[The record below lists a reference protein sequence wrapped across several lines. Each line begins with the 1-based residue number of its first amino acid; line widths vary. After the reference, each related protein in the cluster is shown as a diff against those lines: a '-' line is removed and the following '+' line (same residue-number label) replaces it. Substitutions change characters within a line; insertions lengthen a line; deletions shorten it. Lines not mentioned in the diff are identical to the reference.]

1 MKKLKWM
8 LLSLVSLAFALC
20 TATQASAQQ
29 QKEVLTDTLKTPT
42 VQCEKCKKRIED
54 YMSHEDGVL
63 KCTVDWRKK
72 ITVVKYMTSRT
83 NIENI
88 KTAIANVGYD
98 AGDVTA
104 NEDSYKALP
113 LCCKKP
119 EDGGGA
125 PKKQ

>member
-1 MKKLKWM
+1 MQRIKIWM
-8 LLSLVSLAFALC
+8 LGLAGLLIGASVNSA
-20 TATQASAQQ
+20 TAQT
-29 QKEVLTDTLKTPT
+29 KDVLTDTIKTPT

-54 YMSHEDGVL
+54 YMRHEDGVM
-63 KCTVDWRKK
+63 KINVDYHKK
-72 ITVVKYMTSRT
+72 ITTVTYMTSRT

-104 NEDSYKALP
+104 NEDSYKVLP

-119 EDGGGA
+119 EDGGGPPA
-125 PKKQ
+125 KKQ

>member
-1 MKKLKWM
+1 MKKFK
-8 LLSLVSLAFALC
+8 LLVLGLVGFAFA
-20 TATQASAQQ
+20 ASAQT
-29 QKEVLTDTLKTPT
+29 KDVLTDTIKTPT

-54 YMSHEDGVL
+54 YMHHEDGVL
-63 KCTVDWRKK
+63 KINVDYRKK
-72 ITVVKYMTSRT
+72 VTIVTYTTSRT

-119 EDGGGA
+119 EDGGGP